1 MGTRNQNPA
10 GGSEGPAEGSLLTLF
25 ELLAENETFCK
36 ALVLRRP
43 ESEPELLQ
51 RAARIHRKIADG
63 DAWGAQE
70 QAAADTLDAEP
81 DDGYCWM
88 AYGAFVPGLALQE
101 DMATTHPEALD
112 SVIGRFVTP
121 QHALC
126 LASTCRQLR
135 RHVGGFFQLA
145 VDTRSAWRARVASYG
160 PTLAGSASL
169 LSTDRQLPW
178 WSRLLFI
185 VGAYAQITHDYQAI
199 SRVAMVCGDT
209 AMRVALMDSLEL
221 QVRGARKFSPQALHA
236 SARNPLVPYLNLIP
250 MFRQN
255 TPAWQLL
262 VLTAIRNLRS
272 ARHSPELALACI
284 RFFLSA
290 LKQIQRK
297 YFLSGPDNV
306 DRFYWLPAAVRA
318 VADALHWHAQ
328 KDTTIPPRQGTDE
341 HRYHDLMFEAISF
354 LQQVGAG
361 PGGIYA
367 RIDPVL
373 AVSTALTRSM
383 IMRTGEVPDAGEAEL
398 VRALGQMEA
407 TFWNEWAHVG
417 LETEVY
423 RGETDT
429 VVRRTHTHTHTHT
442 YIHTHT
448 RTHMHSGVRAHA
460 QTLTHWRTRR

>member
-1 MGTRNQNPA
+1 MIESPMAATRGLP
-10 GGSEGPAEGSLLTLF
+10 TLF
-25 ELLAENETFCK
+25 ELLTENEAFCK

-43 ESEPELLQ
+43 ESEILQ
-51 RAARIHRKIADG
+51 RAARINRKIADG
-63 DAWGAQE
+63 DGSLGAQE
-70 QAAADTLDAEP
+70 QAAADALDAVP

-101 DMATTHPEALD
+101 DMATTHHEVLD
-112 SVIGRFVTP
+112 SVLGRFVTP

-135 RHVGGFFQLA
+135 RHAGCCTGDFFQLA
-145 VDTRSAWRARVASYG
+145 VDMRSVWRARVASYG

-262 VLTAIRNLRS
+262 VLTVIRNLRS

-297 YFLSGPDNV
+297 YFLSCPDNV

-373 AVSTALTRSM
+373 AVSTALTRNM
-383 IMRTGEVPDAGEAEL
+383 MMRTGEVPDATGVAEAEL

-407 TFWNEWAHVG
+407 TLWNEWADVG
-417 LETEVY
+417 IETEVY

-442 YIHTHT
+442 GRI
-448 RTHMHSGVRAHA
+448 
-460 QTLTHWRTRR
+460 